1 MHLAAGPSLGVW
13 TTNENTEE
21 WFYKAILRDALFDRD
36 ITEDAGQPVDSWWSR
51 GDIQSERGILLR
63 VDNGIEADD
72 QAELKI
78 TELLLYATIEPN
90 HSGSLPTPPA
100 SSSASPDAGQDA
112 PPENVV
118 PKARIYALPLS
129 FELLHR
135 YDLSQAPDSP
145 PLKSANDGHG
155 QFLRPS
161 VNEQNPMQRSTRKRS
176 RISSLF
182 DDATQRKRKVRRK
195 GGESVSEVMAGL
207 ERLPSSHMH
216 NLSTHKRGHE
226 DDVAQMASVE
236 PQELQTHRR
245 GLSRSSSAASLGGR
259 PLSSRGAIA
268 DGKGS
273 SLRRVASI
281 ATMDSTSTLPEGET
295 NIGLQNKNAL
305 SRIVMAGMRIYGLQQ
320 RKKSSRSRAVSEAA
334 SSVGVIPQDPAQ
346 MQDSDDGYKLVYHQT
361 LKAATFTFR
370 RQIAAKLI
378 SQVAM
383 RDIVDRLLALFCTN
397 PLGKQRDSEVFGGDQ
412 EAARGHFDP
421 PSGSAEMKARD
432 GSWSTPKVR
441 KRHLE
446 GYDEGLMEITASP
459 SCRVTPLSVS
469 RVV

>member
-21 WFYKAILRDALFDRD
+21 WFYKAILCDAIFDRD
-36 ITEDAGQPVDSWWSR
+36 ITEDAGQSADPWWSR
-51 GDIQSERGILLR
+51 GGIQSERGILLS

-78 TELLLYATIEPN
+78 TELVLYATIEPN
-90 HSGSLPTPPA
+90 HCGSLPTPPA
-100 SSSASPDAGQDA
+100 SSSPSPYAGQDA
-112 PPENVV
+112 PPENLV
-118 PKARIYALPLS
+118 PEARIYALPLS

-145 PLKSANDGHG
+145 PLESADDGHG
-155 QFLRPS
+155 QFLPPL
-161 VNEQNPMQRSTRKRS
+161 VNEPNPMQRSPRKRS

-195 GGESVSEVMAGL
+195 GGESISEVMAGL
-207 ERLPSSHMH
+207 ERPPSSHTH

-226 DDVAQMASVE
+226 DDVAKVASVE

-281 ATMDSTSTLPEGET
+281 ATMDSTSTLPEGE
-295 NIGLQNKNAL
+295 ISIEQQNKNAL

-334 SSVGVIPQDPAQ
+334 SSIGIITLDPAQ
-346 MQDSDDGYKLVYHQT
+346 MQDSDDEYKLVYHQT
-361 LKAATFTFR
+361 VKAASFTFR
-370 RQIAAKLI
+370 RHITAKLI
-378 SQVAM
+378 NQGAM
-383 RDIVDRLLALFCTN
+383 RDIVDRLLALFCTD
-397 PLGKQRDSEVFGGDQ
+397 PLEKQRDSEVFGGDQ
-412 EAARGHFDP
+412 EAAQGHFDP

-441 KRHLE
+441 KRHRE
-446 GYDEGLMEITASP
+446 GYEQGPMEIKASP
-459 SCRVTPLSVS
+459 PCRVTPLSVS
-469 RVV
+469 